1 MNEHDTGMG
10 IVARQSIKGS
20 LANYIGV
27 AIGFFTTFFV
37 LTDYLTQ
44 EEIGFTRVLVDAATL
59 FAALAQLGTNSTII
73 RYFPYFNDRRRNHG
87 IFGLSVLFPLVG
99 FFLVALVL
107 FVFRSD
113 ITELYAER
121 SPLIKDYFHLLLPLT
136 FFVLYI
142 TVCESNAN
150 VLMRIT
156 IPKLIREVGIRVF
169 NLMCYLLYGKGVI
182 SFDLFVV
189 LFTASYGVA
198 LLLNLCYLVSLKRI
212 SFRIDLTSVGRHTL
226 TDMVRY
232 SLFMSIVVLANN
244 SQLLGSLFIGA
255 QEGLALTGVYTIA
268 FFIANVVEVPGRSL
282 SAISRPL
289 VAAAAKDN
297 DWGEVSS
304 ISRNVSLHQFMVS
317 VFILVFIWIN
327 LDALFDIIPN
337 GDGYRDGK
345 WVVLILGLAKIV
357 NSTLSIGTDVL
368 NYSKHFRLS
377 IVFVLILSVSIIAL
391 NYWLVGVWSINGAA
405 AATLFAYLLYYAG
418 LLLYI
423 GLKLKVT
430 PFSVAQLKVVLIA
443 AGIVAAD
450 MIWSHTISPIFP
462 DGRLAAVADV
472 GTKTLVLAA
481 AATAVLYK
489 LKISQHVNAIIDKAM
504 HIGRK

>member
-1 MNEHDTGMG
+1 MG

-27 AIGFFTTFFV
+27 AIGFATTFFV
-37 LTDYLTQ
+37 LTDCLSS
-44 EEIGFTRVLVDAATL
+44 EEIGLTRVLVDAATL

-73 RYFPYFNDRRRNHG
+73 RYFPYFNDGKRNHG

-99 FFLVALVL
+99 FLLVTIVL
-107 FVFRSD
+107 LLFRGE
-113 ITELYAER
+113 ITGLYAER
-121 SPLIKDYFHLLLPLT
+121 SPLIKDYFHLLPPLT
-136 FFVLYI
+136 LFVLYI

-156 IPKLIREVGIRVF
+156 VPKLIREVGIRVF
-169 NLMCYLLYGKGVI
+169 NLVCYLLYGNGLI
-182 SFDLFVV
+182 GFDLFVV

-198 LLLNLCYLVSLKRI
+198 LLLNLCYLVSLKRV
-212 SFRIDLTSVGRHTL
+212 SFKMDLTPVGRHTL
-226 TDMVRY
+226 TEMIRY
-232 SLFMSIVVLANN
+232 SLFMTIVVLANN

-255 QEGLALTGVYTIA
+255 KEGLALTGVYTIA

-289 VAAAAKDN
+289 VATAAKDN
-297 DWGEVSS
+297 DWAEVSA
-304 ISRNVSLHQFMVS
+304 IARNVSLHQFMVS

-345 WVVLILGLAKIV
+345 WVVLILGIAKII

-368 NYSKHFRLS
+368 NYSKHYRIS
-377 IVFVLILSVSIIAL
+377 IVFVLILSVSIVVL
-391 NYWLVGVWSINGAA
+391 NYWLVGAWSINGAA

-423 GLKLKVT
+423 GLKLKVS
-430 PFSVAQLKVVLIA
+430 PFSLAQLKVAATGAGVVAAAMLWSHIVTPHFHEGMAATLADATVKTLLLAIA
-443 AGIVAAD
+443 AT
-450 MIWSHTISPIFP
+450 TI
-462 DGRLAAVADV
+462 
-472 GTKTLVLAA
+472 
-481 AATAVLYK
+481 LYK
-489 LKISQHVNAIIDKAM
+489 LKISPHVNAIIDKAI
-504 HIGRK
+504 HRHK